1 MRKPTLKDVAEAA
14 GVHSATA
21 SRALNPDTRGAV
33 NVETARRVFKAAES
47 LGYRTNPIAR
57 SLKTA
62 RTRTVG
68 LLIPDLT
75 NPLFP
80 PIVRGADEVLNE
92 RGYTALVASTDND
105 AEREQR
111 LVDSLLARQVEGLIV
126 ATAHMEDPLLER
138 LWAGDVKIVQV
149 NRRVES
155 LDIPSVVP
163 DDAAGIRQAVEHL
176 VGLGHTTIAHLGGP
190 RTTSTG
196 AARARAFRH
205 AMRDSGLAEDP
216 SLIVECPYWQEAC
229 GADALRVLLNRGA
242 EFTAVVAGNDL
253 IALGCYDVFAE
264 RGITC
269 PNEISVVGFNDI
281 PFLDKLAPPMTTV
294 RIPQFDLGA
303 EAARMLL
310 SCIDEPSRRPGSV
323 LLPVSLVLRGS
334 TASPA
339 LISGSPAGSR

>member
-1 MRKPTLKDVAEAA
+1 VRKPTLKDVAEVA

-21 SRALNPDTRGAV
+21 SRALNPDTRTAV
-33 NVETARRVFKAAES
+33 NADTARRVLKAAES
-47 LGYRTNPIAR
+47 LGYRPNPIAR

-80 PIVRGADEVLNE
+80 PIVRGADEVLYA
-92 RGYTALVASTDND
+92 RGYSALIASTDND
-105 AEREQR
+105 PEREQR
-111 LVDSLLARQVEGLIV
+111 LVDSLVSRQVEGLIV
-126 ATAHMEDPLLER
+126 ATARVHDALLER
-138 LWAGDVKIVQV
+138 LFAEGVKIVQV

-163 DDAAGIRQAVEHL
+163 DDAAGIAAAVEHL
-176 VGLGHTTIAHLGGP
+176 VGLGHTRIAHLAGP
-190 RTTSTG
+190 HTTSTG
-196 AARARAFRH
+196 VTRARAFRH
-205 AMRDSGLAEDP
+205 SVRDAGLADDP
-216 SLIVECPYWQEAC
+216 SLIVECPYFQEDS
-229 GADALRVLLNRGA
+229 GAAALRTLLDRGT

-264 RGITC
+264 RGIAC
-269 PNEISVVGFNDI
+269 PDDVSVVGFNDF
-281 PFLDKLAPPMTTV
+281 PFLDKLRPPMTTV

-310 SCIDEPSRRPGSV
+310 GCIDEPSRRPGSV
-323 LLPVSLVLRGS
+323 LLPVSLVVRRS
-334 TASPA
+334 TAAPA
-339 LISGSPAGSR
+339 LTSGSPAGSR